1 MIPRDVTKT
10 SHKIWGRFG
19 KGAQGKW
26 RGLCHEGMPRPDAI
40 HDARPAL
47 VRGWRPPFPTR
58 EAVTVQSVI
67 DGIRIAPLDRRMGR
81 KPLEQP
87 RNWSGTV
94 GRHWVRLRR
103 KLFATQAEFA
113 AALTRNGLKVTTPT
127 VSEWERGFRM
137 PNLSDLL
144 AIAATL
150 EVPVQSLIP
159 SKAFLTKFC
168 DSQN

>member
-1 MIPRDVTKT
+1 MLRKQATKSGEDSARGRKGNGVVYVTKGCP
-10 SHKIWGRFG
+10 GR
-19 KGAQGKW
+19 
-26 RGLCHEGMPRPDAI
+26 MPSTTRDRLSFADGDL
-40 HDARPAL
+40 HFRRARL
-47 VRGWRPPFPTR
+47 LL
-58 EAVTVQSVI
+58 QSVI

-127 VSEWERGFRM
+127 VSEWERRFRM
-137 PNLSDLL
+137 PNLSDLP